1 MAEKKHQNIEE
12 TPWIPRPTCPDGQGR
27 TRRKT
32 LPRNALRPC
41 GERCGTLAEDVIHHL
56 ARLVAEAHDSDNGT
70 T

>member
-1 MAEKKHQNIEE
+1 MAEKEHQNLEKS
-12 TPWIPRPTCPDGQGR
+12 PWIPCPTRPDGQGR
-27 TRRKT
+27 KRRKN

-56 ARLVAEAHDSDNGT
+56 ARLVVEANDRDNGT